1 MITTLFQNF
10 YWLGVFV
17 AAISIYSA
25 IWIYKTILTN
35 PYEYKNNPYILLF
48 LILSFL
54 SWYALAILFGGL
66 IIAAAVGLVIW
77 IIQSI
82 HHDFFDN
89 SQNM

>member
-35 PYEYKNNPYILLF
+35 PYKYKNNPYILLF

-54 SWYALAILFGGL
+54 SWYALAILLGGL